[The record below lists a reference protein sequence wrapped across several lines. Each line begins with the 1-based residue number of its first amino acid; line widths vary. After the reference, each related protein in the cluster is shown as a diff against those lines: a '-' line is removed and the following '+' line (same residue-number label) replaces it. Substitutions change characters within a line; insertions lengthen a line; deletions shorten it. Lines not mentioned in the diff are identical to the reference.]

1 LNILIT
7 GASGLIGGRLSRHLS
22 NKKNLK
28 VTRGSRKNSLFT
40 KIDWQSK
47 KNLEKICDKKNIIIN
62 CAGLDVHGSKNIT
75 RANLVNA
82 EFPYRL
88 YNAANK
94 KKVALF
100 IFISTYHVYDSLKQK
115 LINEKTKTKNKDIY
129 TSSKLLGEKKL
140 ILYKNK
146 TTKLIIIR
154 PCNLFGYPI
163 YKNKNCWNLI
173 INSMIKEILTNG
185 KYLIHSPVNTIRY
198 YSSIESFCIF
208 IENLIKKSRDIE
220 FSKKI
225 IIINFLSNKSMN
237 LVNLT
242 KNILNHLNRKKKKIV
257 KFKYKKLKKDS
268 LINFRSIYTNKFFSN
283 KDKYFSDEIKKTIS
297 YVKKNL
303 T

>member
-1 LNILIT
+1 MNILIT

-129 TSSKLLGEKKL
+129 TSSKLLGENKL
-140 ILYKNK
+140 IRYKNK
-146 TTKLIIIR
+146 ATKLIIIR

-173 INSMIKEILTNG
+173 INSMIKEILIRG
-185 KYLIHSPVNTIRY
+185 KYLIRSPVNTNRY

-208 IENLIKKSRDIE
+208 IENLIKKSKNIE
-220 FSKKI
+220 FNKKI
-225 IIINFLSNKSMN
+225 MIINFLSNKSMN

-242 KNILNHLNRKKKKIV
+242 KYILHNLNKEKKIV
-257 KFKYKKLKKDS
+257 KFKYKKLKKEN
-268 LINFRSIYTNKFFSN
+268 LINFCSIYKKKFFSS
-283 KDKYFSDEIKKTIS
+283 KDKYFSDEIIKTIS
-297 YVKKNL
+297 YVKKNFK
-303 T
+303 